1 MTPRGKRLQEEMLQK
16 RRAQGL
22 DSFQRRVANVVP
34 TRTSF
39 LIVCGG
45 QETEPNYFEAFGLRS
60 AKVIGRGDDPLKL
73 VEVAIGLKDADPGR
87 HEYWCVFDRDSF
99 PPSRFNAAIDMAKA
113 NRFKVA
119 YSNEA
124 FELWYLLHYQYI
136 DSGISRSLYSKKL
149 EVLLNHP
156 YVKNSE
162 TMYAELRDRQDIA
175 IKNAE
180 RLLASY
186 GADHNPE
193 GDNPSTT
200 VHLLVQALNAAL
212 CT

>member
-1 MTPRGKRLQEEMLQK
+1 MTPRGKRLHEELLQQ
-16 RRAQGL
+16 RRVQGL
-22 DSFQRRVANVVP
+22 EGFQRRVANVVP
-34 TRTSF
+34 TRRSF

-45 QETEPNYFEAFGLRS
+45 QETEPNYFLAFGLPS

-99 PPSRFNAAIDMAKA
+99 PPNRFNTAIETARA
-113 NRFKVA
+113 NGFQVA

-136 DSGISRSLYSKKL
+136 DAGIARSLYGRKL
-149 EVLLNHP
+149 EALLNHA
-156 YVKNSE
+156 YAKNSE
-162 TMYAELRDRQDIA
+162 AMYAELRDRQDTA
-175 IKNAE
+175 IQNAE

-186 GADHNPE
+186 GASHNPE
-193 GDNPSTT
+193 SANPSTT
-200 VHLLVQALNAAL
+200 VHFLVRALNAAL
-212 CT
+212 SA

>member
-1 MTPRGKRLQEEMLQK
+1 MTPRGKRLQEEELQK

-22 DSFQRRVANVVP
+22 YSFQRRVANVIP
-34 TRTSF
+34 IRRSF
-39 LIVCGG
+39 LIICGG
-45 QETEPNYFEAFGLRS
+45 QETEPNYFESFGLRS
-60 AKVIGRGDDPLKL
+60 AKVIGRGDDPQKL

-99 PPSRFNAAIDMAKA
+99 PSNRFNLAIERAKA
-113 NRFKVA
+113 NGFQVA

-124 FELWYLLHYQYI
+124 FELWYLLHYQYM
-136 DSGISRSLYSKKL
+136 DSGIVRSLYYPKL
-149 EVLLNHP
+149 DVLLNHS

-175 IKNAE
+175 IQNAE
-180 RLLASY
+180 RLLATY

-193 GDNPSTT
+193 SDNPSTT
-200 VHLLVQALNAAL
+200 VHLLVKALNAAL
-212 CT
+212 SG